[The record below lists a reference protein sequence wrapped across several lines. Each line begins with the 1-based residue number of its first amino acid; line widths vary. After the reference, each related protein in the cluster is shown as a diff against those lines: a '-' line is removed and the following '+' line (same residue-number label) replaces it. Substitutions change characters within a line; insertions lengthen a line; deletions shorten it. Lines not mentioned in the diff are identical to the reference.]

1 MLVRIPHRSALW
13 TSTLGASAQL
23 PQGTALLLKDRA
35 HPEDVDREE
44 GSGFAVRTEAEVL
57 GWTVMDCDLEPAPL
71 GLSLPTWTA
80 SRVDSQTF

>member
-13 TSTLGASAQL
+13 TSMLAASAQL

-35 HPEDVDREE
+35 SPEDVDREE
-44 GSGFAVRTEAEVL
+44 GSGFAVRTQVEVL
-57 GWTVMDCDLEPAPL
+57 GPTVTDCDFEPAPL

-80 SRVDSQTF
+80 SRMNSQT